1 MCFPYQEELYLCIS
15 THSYILSFHVI
26 FRVRPQSAAEKI
38 DMCRVCTTVMDDTP
52 QIVLGKDKAF
62 TYDFVFDTDSQQ
74 DQIFSDVA
82 RDLIE
87 G

>member
-1 MCFPYQEELYLCIS
+1 M
-15 THSYILSFHVI
+15 I

-38 DMCRVCTTVMDDTP
+38 DMCRVCTMVMDDTP
-52 QIVLGKDKAF
+52 QIILGKDKAF

-74 DQIFSDVA
+74 DQIFGDVA
-82 RDLIE
+82 KDLIE

>member
-1 MCFPYQEELYLCIS
+1 MLLHLRAIFS
-15 THSYILSFHVI
+15 NI

-52 QIVLGKDKAF
+52 QIILGKDKAF
-62 TYDFVFDTDSQQ
+62 TYDYVFDTGSQQ
-74 DQIFSDVA
+74 VQIFSDVA
-82 RDLIE
+82 SSLIE